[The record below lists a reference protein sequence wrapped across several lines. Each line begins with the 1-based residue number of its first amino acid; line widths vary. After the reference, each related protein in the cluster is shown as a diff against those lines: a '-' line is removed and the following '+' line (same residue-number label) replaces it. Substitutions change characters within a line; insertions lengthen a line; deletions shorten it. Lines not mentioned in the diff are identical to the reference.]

1 MKIFAKTDVGLLRPS
16 NEDAYVYLEK
26 DEQNFM
32 AFVCD
37 GMGGHLGGSFAAH
50 KTIEVLTEAYK
61 KLDKVKNVGVWL
73 YETLQ
78 NANSFVYEE
87 SLTNPSL
94 KGMGTTVSGVIKIDG
109 NLFYAHLGDSRIY
122 LYDNES
128 FEQITTDHT
137 LVNTLLHN
145 GLITYKQSLKHPKKH
160 VLTTALGIKKDISVD
175 IGPLNLKS
183 NQNLLICS
191 DRLHNMLD
199 SKKMHK
205 ILTADLPL
213 TERANDLLTKAL
225 QAGGTDNITFVII
238 ENNSIAW
245 YINTHIST
253 AAKQIN
259 KPIYIL
265 REMGQYLRQKLVF
278 SSRIIERRLDKLFL
292 LVVIAFAEK

>member
-78 NANSFVYEE
+78 NANSLVYEE

-160 VLTTALGIKKDISVD
+160 VLTNALGIKKDISVD

-191 DRLHNMLD
+191 DGLHNMLD

-238 ENNSIAW
+238 ENN
-245 YINTHIST
+245 
-253 AAKQIN
+253 
-259 KPIYIL
+259 
-265 REMGQYLRQKLVF
+265 
-278 SSRIIERRLDKLFL
+278 
-292 LVVIAFAEK
+292 

>member
-122 LYDNES
+122 LYDNETPY
-128 FEQITTDHT
+128 FIM
-137 LVNTLLHN
+137 V
-145 GLITYKQSLKHPKKH
+145 
-160 VLTTALGIKKDISVD
+160 
-175 IGPLNLKS
+175 
-183 NQNLLICS
+183 
-191 DRLHNMLD
+191 
-199 SKKMHK
+199 
-205 ILTADLPL
+205 
-213 TERANDLLTKAL
+213 
-225 QAGGTDNITFVII
+225 
-238 ENNSIAW
+238 
-245 YINTHIST
+245 
-253 AAKQIN
+253 
-259 KPIYIL
+259 
-265 REMGQYLRQKLVF
+265 
-278 SSRIIERRLDKLFL
+278 
-292 LVVIAFAEK
+292 